1 MLDTGSY
8 AARLAKARAL
18 MHTHA
23 LDYLV
28 VGPSA
33 DLLYLLGARNHPS
46 ERLALLLV
54 PQEGPAHMVLPAFEA
69 PVLPSLPSDVH
80 VTTWGESD
88 NPARIAATLIASGVS
103 SHPGGAQLTIGV
115 SDRIW
120 AVFLLRLQAELPR
133 AAFTTASHVLSAL
146 RLLKSEAE
154 IALLKESGRR
164 ADEVF
169 TEIIGRPF
177 AGRTELAIAQEIA
190 ELLKDRGLALD
201 HPPIVGSGPNS
212 ASPHH
217 QPGERVIKPG
227 DAVVLDFGGTLEG
240 YYSDI
245 TRTVFVGEA
254 PQAGSEEA
262 RVYELVAAAQDAAV
276 RAARPGMPCEALDAV
291 ARDIITEARYGD
303 YFNHRLGHGIGLD
316 GHEPP
321 YLVRGNSQ
329 VLQPGMA
336 FSIEPGVYLPGKF
349 GVRVEDSVV
358 LRQDGAERFNNVT
371 REMVVVG

>member
-1 MLDTGSY
+1 
-8 AARLAKARAL
+8 
-18 MHTHA
+18 MHAHA

-33 DLLYLLGARNHPS
+33 DLIYLLGAHNHVS

-54 PQEGPAHMVLPAFEA
+54 PQEGPAHVVLPAFEA
-69 PVLPSLPSDVH
+69 PVLPSLPPDVH
-80 VTTWGESD
+80 VTTWGETD
-88 NPARIAATLIASGVS
+88 NPARIAATLIASGMS
-103 SHPGGAQLTIGV
+103 AHPGGVQLTIGV
-115 SDRIW
+115 SDRVW

-154 IALLKESGRR
+154 IALLRESGRR

-169 TEIIGRPF
+169 EEIIRRPF
-177 AGRTELAIAQEIA
+177 AGRSELAIAQEIA
-190 ELLKDRGLALD
+190 GLLKDRGLALD
-201 HPPIVGSGPNS
+201 HLPIVASGPNS

-217 QPGERVIKPG
+217 LPGERVIKAG
-227 DAVVLDFGGTLEG
+227 DAIVLDFGGTLEG

-254 PQAGSEEA
+254 PQAASEKA
-262 RVYELVAAAQDAAV
+262 RVYALVAAAQAAAV
-276 RAARPGMPCEALDAV
+276 QAARPGMPCEELDAV
-291 ARDIITEARYGD
+291 ARDIITEAGYGE
-303 YFNHRLGHGIGLD
+303 YFNHRLGHGLGLD

-329 VLQPGMA
+329 TLQPGMA

-371 REMVVVG
+371 REMVVVE